1 MKKSEIYRL
10 AQCCIVS
17 SISLSAEQ
25 KLEILRVLMEQED
38 VALYVEKTDTEMRKE
53 AGEVC
58 EAV

>member
-25 KLEILRVLMEQED
+25 KLEILRELMGKED
-38 VALYVEKTDTEMRKE
+38 VALFVEKREEEEQK
-53 AGEVC
+53 
-58 EAV
+58 AVNTVETV